1 MTQGTDTAA
10 AGPPTAALFTEVKRM
25 RSSDDVV
32 DQIRGAILAGQL
44 KTGDRLPNER
54 DLCGVFGVSRA
65 TLREGLRTL
74 EALGAIEIRPGATGG
89 IFATEPQGD
98 QVGAALESLLRF
110 RHVTAQE
117 LSEFRTSFEGET
129 AHWAAT
135 RATDDDVKHLRE
147 LVDQFVGLA
156 QDNDVPWPTLAEV
169 DIAFHE
175 AMAYATKNQV
185 RVAIMLGIHRALHQA
200 STSLADHMTPASR
213 RAIGNELRSI
223 VDAIDLHDASL
234 ARTRMRRH
242 VKKFSELELKVLGD
256 DE

>member
-1 MTQGTDTAA
+1 MVRPMTEGSTA
-10 AGPPTAALFTEVKRM
+10 PPSDLFTEVKRM

-32 DQIRGAILAGQL
+32 DQIRAAIIAGRL

-54 DLCGVFGVSRA
+54 DLCVVFGVSRA

-110 RHVTAQE
+110 RHVTVEE
-117 LSEFRTSFEGET
+117 LAEFRTSFEGET
-129 AHWAAT
+129 AHWAAL
-135 RATDDDVKHLRE
+135 RATEGDVERLLGLTE
-147 LVDQFVGLA
+147 QFIALADVEGL
-156 QDNDVPWPTLAEV
+156 PWRTLADL

-175 AMAYATKNQV
+175 AMAEASKNQV

-200 STSLADHMTPASR
+200 SNSIAHEMTPAAR
-213 RAIGNELRSI
+213 RSIGKELRGI
-223 VDAIDLHDASL
+223 VAAIEHRDAPVAKKL
-234 ARTRMRRH
+234 MRRH
-242 VKKFSELELKVLGD
+242 VKKFSDLERKVLAK